1 MSKKIVSLLLVVLLL
16 LTNISV
22 VVASDNIEDVDH
34 NHWAYESVAQ
44 LVDQGY
50 MSLYDGNKFKGEN
63 KVSRYELA
71 EVIAKMLA
79 NVNQG
84 QVDPESDDL
93 LSLKKLATEFRSEL
107 VEVVNKNEKLE
118 QRLNDLGDEQDV
130 NQEDIVNTNAKINE
144 LRKQVDQ
151 ILNSITEEAIRTNKL
166 QKKLD
171 QLAEKNSN
179 LEEEVEQISSE
190 LENKNTA
197 TKVEEL
203 ERRFFWLTGGWIVST
218 LLLATK

>member
-1 MSKKIVSLLLVVLLL
+1 MSKKIVSLLLVLLLL
-16 LTNISV
+16 LTNISMV
-22 VVASDNIEDVDH
+22 MASDNIEDVPND
-34 NHWAYESVAQ
+34 HWAYESVAK

-50 MSLYDGNKFKGEN
+50 MSLYDGNKFEGEN

-93 LSLKKLATEFRSEL
+93 LSLKNLATEFRSEL
-107 VEVVNKNEKLE
+107 VEVVNQNEKLE
-118 QRLNDLGDEQDV
+118 QKLNDLDDDQEV
-130 NQEDIVNTNAKINE
+130 NQEDIVNTNAKIND

-166 QKKLD
+166 KKKLD
-171 QLAEKNSN
+171 KLAEKNSN
-179 LEEEVEQISSE
+179 LEEKVGEMSSE
-190 LENKNTA
+190 LENKNTE

-218 LLLATK
+218 LLLTTK